1 MAPRSNQIA
10 VYFIALINFLLTVL
24 EVCEVEEEE
33 VGKRKEKAVQEC
45 RLGKVPTINGVAVTS
60 G

>member
-1 MAPRSNQIA
+1 M
-10 VYFIALINFLLTVL
+10 NFLLTVL
-24 EVCEVEEEE
+24 EVCEEEEE
-33 VGKRKEKAVQEC
+33 EGKRKEKAVQEC